1 VTLAISVA
9 MALVMLGIALGI
21 IYMSKCGSPI
31 HPALMLM
38 IGAISFIMGSAF
50 FDSRGADQVKSLIGG
65 GVIALSSTFTI
76 TAMIGGVLYILHIND
91 IIKDNLGESLK
102 ETYPGWGAMISMLA
116 VCMVASMIILEFV
129 LYRLRS

>member
-1 VTLAISVA
+1 

-21 IYMSKCGSPI
+21 IYISVARRSPI
-31 HPALMLM
+31 PLYLVLM

>member
-1 VTLAISVA
+1 MTLAISVA

-65 GVIALSSTFTI
+65 GVIALSSTFVI
-76 TAMIGGVLYILHIND
+76 VSIAGSVMYAIYGVND
-91 IIKDNLGESLK
+91 SPFPYGW
-102 ETYPGWGAMISMLA
+102 ETLVSMLA

>member
-1 VTLAISVA
+1 

-65 GVIALSSTFTI
+65 GVIALSSTFVI
-76 TAMIGGVLYILHIND
+76 VSIAGSVMYAIYGVND
-91 IIKDNLGESLK
+91 SPFPYSW
-102 ETYPGWGAMISMLA
+102 ETLVSMLA